1 MSRKPGQP
9 PRRVSLQLKVVVGL
23 LFISMLPLAVSAV
36 LIDQISRVAQN
47 FASNEAAAM
56 RPFLDDASD
65 AYRELFDARK
75 EVYRQTSLRVAS
87 APELSAAIA
96 GADAAVAG
104 TLLDAYIA
112 EEGDLRR
119 VWVVDASGTEL
130 VARPAE
136 ALELD
141 PDEQRSKTYEQTLA
155 GTTATVHLEYVFSR
169 SLEERF
175 QKLGKAIKNAER
187 IKKMRRSLPSGY
199 RIAFLVLVGGV
210 VVIVTATGILYA
222 RRITSRIAVLVSGT
236 RRVAAGNLE
245 ARVQL
250 SGRDELGELA
260 RAFNRMIED
269 LQHDRDQ
276 IAYLQ
281 RVGAWQ
287 DVARKLAHEIKNPLT
302 PIQLAV
308 QQSVSKYDGD
318 DETYRKLLADT
329 EEIVAEEIS
338 SLRRLV
344 DAFRTLGQLPKV
356 EAQPLDLGTVAEDL
370 TRDPQLVDRLE
381 LRPPE
386 GEVMI
391 RGDRLL
397 LRRVLTNLVENGVHA
412 GKAANRGGAVVV
424 TWQPDE
430 VAGTVVLTVD
440 DEGDGIFDDERDKIF
455 EPYITTKDDGTGLGL
470 TISKKIAL
478 DHGGRLAVAKE
489 PAPSGGARFVLTL
502 PLADREDSLAGA

>member
-1 MSRKPGQP
+1 MPRRVHP

-23 LFISMLPLAVSAV
+23 LFISMVPLVVSAI
-36 LIDQISRVAQN
+36 LIDQISKVAQN
-47 FASNEAAAM
+47 FASNEAAAL
-56 RPFLDDASD
+56 RPFLEDASL

-75 EVYRQTSLRVAS
+75 HAYEQTSLRLAES
-87 APELSAAIA
+87 SQLSAAV
-96 GADAAVAG
+96 AANDLEAANR
-104 TLLDAYIA
+104 LLDAFIA
-112 EEGDLRR
+112 D
-119 VWVVDASGTEL
+119 
-130 VARPAE
+130 
-136 ALELD
+136 D
-141 PDEQRSKTYEQTLA
+141 PDLHSVSIVDRAGAISSRRPGDVTEPDDERWRTKLYEQRISDTRGIVQ
-155 GTTATVHLEYVFSR
+155 LEFVFSR
-169 SLEERF
+169 SLDERY
-175 QKLGKAIKNAER
+175 QRLGDAIDNAAR
-187 IKKMRRSLPSGY
+187 IEKMRTSLPSGY

-210 VVIVTATGILYA
+210 VLIVTATGILYA

-245 ARVQL
+245 SRVEL
-250 SGRDELGELA
+250 AGRDELGELA
-260 RAFNRMIED
+260 QAFNRMVEE
-269 LQHDRDQ
+269 LQHDREQ

-318 DETYRKLLADT
+318 DDTYRKLLADT
-329 EEIVAEEIS
+329 QEIVTEEIS

-356 EAQPLDLGTVAEDL
+356 EAQPLDLGTVVEDL
-370 TRDPQLVDRLE
+370 TRDPQLMEHLE
-381 LRPPE
+381 VRSPG

-412 GKAANRGGAVVV
+412 GQAANKAGAVVV
-424 TWQPDE
+424 TWRCDE
-430 VAGTVVLTVD
+430 DAGTVVVTID
-440 DEGDGIFDDERDKIF
+440 DEGGGIPAAEREKIF

-470 TISKKIAL
+470 TISKKIAI
-478 DHGGRLAVAKE
+478 DHGGTLTVAE
-489 PAPSGGARFVLTL
+489 QPAPSGGARFVLRL